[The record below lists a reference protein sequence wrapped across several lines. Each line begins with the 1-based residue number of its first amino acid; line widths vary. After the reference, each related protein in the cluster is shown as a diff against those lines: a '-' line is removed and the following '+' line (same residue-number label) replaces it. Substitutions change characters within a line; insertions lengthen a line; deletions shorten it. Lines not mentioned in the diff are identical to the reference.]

1 MITKPANMTE
11 YMYMRLSGLF
21 LLAISF
27 AFAQSDGILTSVS
40 RNLSVSADQADFT
53 VVAVTGLD
61 FTADQ
66 VTQTLQTA
74 GLQNLSLAGS
84 AVVQNYDYAT
94 GSGQLQTQA
103 VYQLNFSVT
112 AAAMKDTAKKL
123 EALRTSL
130 PETLKNLQFSAFAS
144 ASQAAVDAA
153 RQTVL
158 PLLLADAQK
167 KAQSLAAAAG
177 VKLGAVKAV
186 SESSYSA
193 GGSYQLAA
201 IVSVPYFGTSNSTSG
216 SGTQYT
222 FYATVTF
229 TLAP

>member
-1 MITKPANMTE
+1 
-11 YMYMRLSGLF
+11 MYMRLSGLF

-40 RNLSVSADQADFT
+40 RNVSVSADQADFT
-53 VVAVTGLD
+53 AVAVTGLD
-61 FTADQ
+61 VAADQ
-66 VTQTLQTA
+66 VVQILQTA

-84 AVVQNYDYAT
+84 AVVQNYDYST
-94 GSGQLQTQA
+94 GSGQLQTQT
-103 VYQLNFSVT
+103 VYQLTFSVP

-123 EALRTSL
+123 ETLRTSL

-186 SESSYSA
+186 SESAYSA

-201 IVSVPYFGTSNSTSG
+201 IVSVPYFGTGNSTSAG
-216 SGTQYT
+216 GTLYT